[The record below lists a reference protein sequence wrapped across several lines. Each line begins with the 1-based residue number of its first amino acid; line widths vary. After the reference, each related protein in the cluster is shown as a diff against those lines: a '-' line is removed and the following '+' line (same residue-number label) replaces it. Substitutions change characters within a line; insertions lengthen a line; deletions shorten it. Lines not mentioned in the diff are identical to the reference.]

1 MVKQRAYKM
10 LIDKKITELRTQ
22 NSELRTQNTELKLS
36 CVRQILQT
44 SFFNFLRKLTYSK
57 TRYIFDKKC

>member
-1 MVKQRAYKM
+1 MVKKRAYKM

-36 CVRQILQT
+36 CVR
-44 SFFNFLRKLTYSK
+44 
-57 TRYIFDKKC
+57 